1 MNIYEINQAIMSCID
16 FDSGEVI
23 DLEKLQELQ
32 MEKEQKIENV
42 ACWIKNLAAE
52 SAAIKDEISNLQDR
66 MKANEKKAESLKGY
80 LNYALE
86 GEKFHT
92 AKVAVSWR
100 KSEQVN
106 VVDEAIIPKKYLV
119 KTVSVKPDKT
129 AIKDLLKQGKT
140 VKGCELLL
148 KYNAQIK

>member
-1 MNIYEINQAIMSCID
+1 MNIYEINQAIMNCID
-16 FDSGEVI
+16 FESGEVI
-23 DLEKLQELQ
+23 DFEKLQELEL
-32 MEKEQKIENV
+32 EKEQKIENV
-42 ACWIKNLAAE
+42 ACWIKNLSAE
-52 SAAIKDEISNLQDR
+52 SAAIKDEIANLQER
-66 MKANEKKAESLKGY
+66 MKANDKKVESLKGY
-80 LNYALE
+80 LAYALE
-86 GEKFHT
+86 GEKFHS

-129 AIKDLLKQGKT
+129 AIKDMLKQGKN
-140 VKGCELLL
+140 VKGCELLM